1 MPADNTPKKIV
12 IVGAG
17 QAGLQLA
24 IGLRRAGIDVVLI
37 SQRGPSEVREGWIT
51 SSQLMFATSL
61 SIERSLGLNF
71 WDDVCRPYVDIE
83 LFIGGTGARDIA
95 WLGRFNPAAR
105 SIDQR
110 VKFSKWLDH
119 FEELGGK
126 LLIKAAGIDD
136 LERES
141 AQSDLTIVA
150 SGAGHLSQ
158 LFERDDERSD
168 MPKPMRNTTMIYVSE
183 IDFPP
188 GAPPGGLVIV
198 PDVGE
203 LVWLPAF
210 SITGPCHIV
219 GFGAVFD
226 GPLDVFQKGDDE
238 QKSLQLAK
246 DVLQRFAPWHSQSW
260 QRMQLTDSRAVMTGV
275 VVPTVRR
282 PVGYLPS
289 GRPVL
294 GLGDA
299 VILNDPIAA
308 QGAND
313 ASKAAEHYLRNILKH
328 DKTSFNAKWMLA
340 MFEDYWRDARWS
352 VELSNMLLRP
362 IPDHVRDLF
371 AAAEGNIEIRQT
383 IMKAYDQPRILFP
396 WLLNASA
403 TREFMAKFS

>member
-1 MPADNTPKKIV
+1 MPADNARKIV

-37 SQRGPSEVREGWIT
+37 SQRGPSEIREGWIT

-61 SIERSLGLNF
+61 SIERSLGLGF

-83 LFIGGTGARDIA
+83 FFIGGTGTQDIA
-95 WLGRFNPAAR
+95 WLGRFDPPAR

-110 VKFSKWLDH
+110 IKFSKWLDH

-126 LLIKAAGIDD
+126 LLIKEAGIDD

-150 SGAGHLSQ
+150 TGAGQLSQ
-158 LFERDDERSD
+158 LFDRDDERSN

-183 IDFPP
+183 IHFPP

-198 PDVGE
+198 PGVGE

-219 GFGAVFD
+219 GFGAVLG
-226 GPLDVFQKGDDE
+226 GPLDVFRNGDD
-238 QKSLQLAK
+238 QPKSFQLAK
-246 DVLQRFAPWHSQSW
+246 DVLQRFAFWHSQSW
-260 QRMQLTDSRAVMTGV
+260 QRMQLTDSRAIMTGV

-313 ASKAAEHYLRNILKH
+313 ASKAADHYLRNIVKH
-328 DKTSFNAKWMLA
+328 GKASFDAKWMFA
-340 MFEDYWRDARWS
+340 MFEDYWRNARWS
-352 VELSNMLLRP
+352 VELSNLLLRP
-362 IPDHVRDLF
+362 IPDHVRELF
-371 AAAEGNIEIRQT
+371 AAAERKLEVRQT
-383 IMKAYDQPRILFP
+383 IMKAYDQPNVLFP
-396 WLLNASA
+396 WLLDADA
-403 TREFMAKFS
+403 TRQFIAKCS